1 MSLIQVLSPGN
12 RMPADLMYII
22 SNERNLL
29 YDQIVFH
36 CISAHTHK
44 TPPLYPINA
53 HTHTN
58 IHTHLHKLS
67 LPTYALMGT

>member
-12 RMPADLMYII
+12 RMPAGLMHII

-36 CISAHTHK
+36 SMT
-44 TPPLYPINA
+44 
-53 HTHTN
+53 
-58 IHTHLHKLS
+58 
-67 LPTYALMGT
+67 